1 MKILESIAWI
11 VLGFVIVFIFMELV
25 RRLCMSDA
33 SKSKTNEASKHNNG
47 KSLVNT
53 ITALVAT
60 IYKCNEGKNETCV
73 ATNLIP

>member
-33 SKSKTNEASKHNNG
+33 SKSKTNEASKHNNVSPLSIQ
-47 KSLVNT
+47 SLPWSP
-53 ITALVAT
+53 LF
-60 IYKCNEGKNETCV
+60 KCNEGKYETRV
-73 ATNLIP
+73 VTNLIP